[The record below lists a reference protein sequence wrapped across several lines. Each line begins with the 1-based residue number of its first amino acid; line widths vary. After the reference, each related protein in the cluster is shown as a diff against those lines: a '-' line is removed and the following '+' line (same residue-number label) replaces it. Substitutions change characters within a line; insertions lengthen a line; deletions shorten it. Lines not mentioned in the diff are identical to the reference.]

1 MAGFAV
7 KGLPELEQQFAR
19 LSTVPAEV
27 LWEMLDAEADV
38 VVDAQRTEA
47 ETMLHGRYSMGVI
60 KRSIKKGKIKNA
72 KGVWTQYINYSGKQ
86 HGNRVAEI
94 AFVNEY
100 GKKNQPAR
108 PFIRTAN
115 EKCADKAVDAGAEV
129 LFKWIDSIN

>member
-7 KGLPELEQQFAR
+7 KGLPELEKQFAM
-19 LSTVPAEV
+19 LATVPYEV
-27 LWEMLDAEADV
+27 IWEMLDAEADV

-47 ETMLHGRYSMGVI
+47 ETMLRGKYNKGAI
-60 KRSIKKGKIKNA
+60 KRSIKKGKLKLV
-72 KGVWTQYINYSGKQ
+72 KGIWTQYINYSGKQ
-86 HGNRVAEI
+86 HGNRLAEI
-94 AFVNEY
+94 VFVNEY

-115 EKCADKAVDAGAEV
+115 EKCADSAVDAGAEV